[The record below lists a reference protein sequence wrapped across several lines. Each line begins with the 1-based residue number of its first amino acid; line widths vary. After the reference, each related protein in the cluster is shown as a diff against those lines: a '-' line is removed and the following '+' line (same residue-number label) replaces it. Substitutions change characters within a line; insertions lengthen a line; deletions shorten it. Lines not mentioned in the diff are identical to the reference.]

1 MSPLMESHSHKTNN
15 IHFFTP
21 EHTYMSVNSPQLLTS
36 VCESQKPV
44 NFRASTQDHRE
55 VICEPDRLLNIL
67 KFLANYS

>member
-1 MSPLMESHSHKTNN
+1 
-15 IHFFTP
+15 
-21 EHTYMSVNSPQLLTS
+21 MSVNSPQLLTS

-44 NFRASTQDHRE
+44 NTRASTQDHRE